1 MNKLA
6 VSILTKHPGVVAD
19 EQNNIVCTGCK
30 KNVHREGPEW
40 ANAGPLQFYV
50 THCVDEAIK
59 ENRKLNG
66 DVNGI

>member
-1 MNKLA
+1 MGD
-6 VSILTKHPGVVAD
+6 VSNLPDLLMVGEII
-19 EQNNIVCTGCK
+19 Q
-30 KNVHREGPEW
+30 REGPEW
-40 ANAGPLQFYV
+40 ANAGPLPLYV